1 MDIEQST
8 KNFLEN
14 DFRFLTIGEVAR
26 ELLECRASI
35 KGLESQIADLQKKLT
50 ESANHNKEVT
60 EVKRALEQE
69 LAKLKG

>member
-26 ELLECRASI
+26 ELLESRASI

>member
-26 ELLECRASI
+26 ELLESRAAIKANNDAALLQVLQQGYDPRASR
-35 KGLESQIADLQKKLT
+35 
-50 ESANHNKEVT
+50 H
-60 EVKRALEQE
+60 
-69 LAKLKG
+69 

>member
-8 KNFLEN
+8 KIFFEN

-26 ELLECRASI
+26 ELFESRAAI
-35 KGLESQIADLQKKLT
+35 KGLESQISDLQKKLT
-50 ESANHNKEVT
+50 ESANAHKEMN
-60 EVKRALEQE
+60 EAKRNIEQE